1 MSPRP
6 RKQPQTSA
14 GTPHAGRSREMA
26 KATMTPRGGAPVPQS
41 AAPTSPESRM
51 DRISQRAYEIYQ
63 RRGGQGG
70 HEMDDW
76 LQAERE
82 IDSEA

>member
-1 MSPRP
+1 MAPPARKRSPTSTAATS
-6 RKQPQTSA
+6 PQDASRESA
-14 GTPHAGRSREMA
+14 GAA
-26 KATMTPRGGAPVPQS
+26 MTPPDSPVQT
-41 AAPTSPESRM
+41 PTLPESRM

-82 IDSEA
+82 IDGER

>member
-1 MSPRP
+1 MSPRA

-14 GTPHAGRSREMA
+14 ETPRAGASGETA
-26 KATMTPRGGAPVPQS
+26 TATMARAGGAPVQQS
-41 AAPTSPESRM
+41 ASPSSPESRM

-82 IDSEA
+82 IDGEV